1 MTNRYVFREQ
11 ACVYYIH
18 ERLAVRKTTSLTHIK
33 GRKELRLR
41 SLPWLKRTVSLKPAF
56 KLYINL
62 QYNYVGQNITSRQL
76 TCLQ

>member
-1 MTNRYVFREQ
+1 MFSESKPVFIIYMRGW
-11 ACVYYIH
+11 
-18 ERLAVRKTTSLTHIK
+18 LWTSLTHIK